1 MLTRVKPYLKISE
14 FVGAMQPG
22 FMNIIQNKKNPG
34 QTGYTA
40 EHAQQILEGFPKPPP
55 AAPKPPTATTE
66 MLVDTEVI
74 EEFPEEQQPKGLE
87 KLLKVSAL

>member
-1 MLTRVKPYLKISE
+1 MPWLKWNASTSSKTTK
-14 FVGAMQPG
+14 F
-22 FMNIIQNKKNPG
+22 PG

-87 KLLKVSAL
+87 KLLKVSALWIL